1 MLRVYTNYTS
11 KKEFLGEVDFIDEAH
26 DLLFDDIDEREIN
39 VEDEEVLDK
48 VIFNDYI
55 IEGEE
60 EEED

>member
-26 DLLFDDIDEREIN
+26 DLLFDDIDERKIN

-60 EEED
+60 EED

>member
-60 EEED
+60 EED

>member
-60 EEED
+60 ED

>member
-39 VEDEEVLDK
+39 VEDEKVLDK

-60 EEED
+60 EED

>member
-1 MLRVYTNYTS
+1 MLRVYTNYIS

-60 EEED
+60 EED